1 MKTKEV
7 EPKSTIVPLWK
18 RFILALVGLLFSL
31 SLIGLAFS
39 VAFNRSIGNPETI
52 KTSLSQAEVHSAVAK
67 QIKQEISTQA
77 QDSSANIDK
86 DILAKALGFVI
97 TEQLVENNLNRV
109 IDGTYIWLEGK
120 NSIPQ
125 FSIDLAKIEG
135 RIKDRVAELASRRVK
150 KLPACSLLELSR
162 IDLNNVD
169 IFSLSCNP
177 GIDLASLSQRIDQLT
192 NDQSL
197 LGEGIEG
204 GQKKFTARDLIANE
218 TEAGEENI
226 FERLAVVPKSY
237 QALRFSPWILVLLG
251 LFSGVLIA
259 TKLSSNLRVGMRRV
273 ALKALVVGV
282 GLIPLIFLSK
292 YVFQKAS
299 EEVSGQQQLIYGPLV
314 DAGGYINSTF
324 NKTLLLFSALYV
336 VVGIVILILLK
347 NTRDF
352 TQKSSQKAKTQR
364 N

>member
-1 MKTKEV
+1 MKTKEAKS
-7 EPKSTIVPLWK
+7 KSTIVPLWK

-39 VAFNRSIGNPETI
+39 VAFNRSVGNPDTI
-52 KTSLSQAEVHSAVAK
+52 KTSLSRAEVHSAVAK
-67 QIKQEISTQA
+67 QIKQEINTQA
-77 QDSSANIDK
+77 EDSINNTNIDK

-109 IDGTYIWLEGK
+109 IDGTYVWLEGK
-120 NSIPQ
+120 NNIPQ
-125 FSIDLAKIEG
+125 FSIDLADIEG
-135 RIKDRVAELASRRVK
+135 RIKDRVAELASQRVK

-162 IDLNNVD
+162 IDLDNID
-169 IFSLSCNP
+169 IFSLTCNS

-204 GQKKFTARDLIANE
+204 AQKKFTARDLIANDQ
-218 TEAGEENI
+218 EAGEENI

-237 QALRFSPWILVLLG
+237 QALRFSPWILVLLS
-251 LFSGVLIA
+251 LLSGALIA
-259 TKLSSNLRVGMRRV
+259 TKLSTNLRVGMRRV
-273 ALKALVVGV
+273 AIKSLVVGV

-292 YVFQKAS
+292 FVFQKAS

-314 DAGGYINSTF
+314 DAGGYINSMF
-324 NKTLLLFSALYV
+324 NKTLLLFSALYL

-347 NTRDF
+347 NNRD
-352 TQKSSQKAKTQR
+352 SSQKTST
-364 N
+364 